1 MDCDPRG
8 QDGGCWPCTMAERRG
23 EGGRGERGRE
33 DPHHAANLA
42 RRQAMD
48 VIVNGRFINVF
59 VGPEIVED
67 EAPSALLGVR
77 RLGLVVVQR
86 LLSIPGTDKN
96 PARFQREM
104 GHVWRGSNFGASG
117 QIHVAAGTCV
127 CL

>member
-1 MDCDPRG
+1 MYDGRKERG
-8 QDGGCWPCTMAERRG
+8 
-23 EGGRGERGRE
+23 GGRGGKGEE
-33 DPHHAANLA
+33 DPDHAANLA
-42 RRQAMD
+42 RGQAMD

-59 VGPEIVED
+59 VGPEVVED

-77 RLGLVVVQR
+77 RLGLVVVVHR

-117 QIHVAAGTCV
+117 QIHVAAGACV